1 MSPETREEESET
13 KARKEESG
21 MREMRDLRQR
31 TTYRRQQDGREQTGR
46 KQTGRKQTRRQD
58 VRPRTGRQ
66 GRRRDG
72 QPQTGQQ
79 HRRKGAHLDD
89 RGRRQQSGRVR
100 NGLLDTGAVTAETAI
115 VLPVLIVLLLVGL
128 WAVGVVVANIR
139 CVDAARDVAR
149 AVARGEPGDVAKRI
163 GERSA
168 PAGAAVGISR
178 EGADVRVV
186 VAAEVNLDWVLLSK
200 LPSVEV
206 RGQAAV
212 QIEPGTW
219 EGLP

>member
-1 MSPETREEESET
+1 
-13 KARKEESG
+13 
-21 MREMRDLRQR
+21 
-31 TTYRRQQDGREQTGR
+31 
-46 KQTGRKQTRRQD
+46 
-58 VRPRTGRQ
+58 
-66 GRRRDG
+66 
-72 QPQTGQQ
+72 
-79 HRRKGAHLDD
+79 
-89 RGRRQQSGRVR
+89 
-100 NGLLDTGAVTAETAI
+100 VTAETAI

-168 PAGAAVGISR
+168 PGGAAVGISR
-178 EGADVRVV
+178 EGAEVRVV

-212 QIEPGTW
+212 QNEPGSW

>member
-1 MSPETREEESET
+1 
-13 KARKEESG
+13 
-21 MREMRDLRQR
+21 
-31 TTYRRQQDGREQTGR
+31 
-46 KQTGRKQTRRQD
+46 
-58 VRPRTGRQ
+58 
-66 GRRRDG
+66 
-72 QPQTGQQ
+72 
-79 HRRKGAHLDD
+79 
-89 RGRRQQSGRVR
+89 VR

-212 QIEPGTW
+212 QIEPGSW